1 MDEKLSAK
9 TGAVLE
15 KNIGGGLAPHHL
27 GGNYSGG
34 DLIQVLGRRGRRVS
48 DEIFFAV
55 PFKLRNLGGRHGLLS
70 LGTKKMLSQCR
81 TLYNGSILN

>member
-34 DLIQVLGRRGRRVS
+34 DLIQVLGRRGRRV
-48 DEIFFAV
+48 IATKFFCR
-55 PFKLRNLGGRHGLLS
+55 PFQIAKFGGTAWLTVSWNL
-70 LGTKKMLSQCR
+70 KMLSQCR
-81 TLYNGSILN
+81 TLYNGTILN